1 MISYVY
7 INLYYLY
14 YEAAVHNMFNELS
27 DEELA
32 LKARDEKDAASEL
45 IARYMGTVEMTAKKL
60 APALSDDLMQ
70 EGLMGLM
77 RAVQGYRPD
86 MGASFSSYASVCIK
100 NRMISSLGK
109 NSMSDAADISDSE
122 LEEFVGV
129 SDDDIPEN
137 IVIEQERM
145 NELYTKISSALSE
158 QEWQVFQ
165 LFLKDM
171 SYNQIA
177 STSGL
182 PVKAVDNAMQRVRRK
197 LKSLL
202 G

>member
-1 MISYVY
+1 
-7 INLYYLY
+7 
-14 YEAAVHNMFNELS
+14 MFNELS